1 MYIVFYT
8 VRIVYICVL
17 MTCCMSCSLWHT
29 CGSTQYLR
37 AHVHECVCVCVCVFW
52 CVLWQWQCVVQLDK
66 CHITVTVSVVCLA
79 GLYITFK
86 QPNWYLNFCALFMKN
101 ILFEYEMIQL
111 W

>member
-1 MYIVFYT
+1 
-8 VRIVYICVL
+8 
-17 MTCCMSCSLWHT
+17 
-29 CGSTQYLR
+29 
-37 AHVHECVCVCVCVFW
+37 
-52 CVLWQWQCVVQLDK
+52 VVQLDK

-111 W
+111 